1 MEVSRPRT
9 HTKTRIS
16 VLSLVFLAAAWTC
29 RGVLAGHRVQ
39 NYTFEQALQLVQSG
53 GDNPAACVAL
63 RDRICEAIIALR
75 VSGPNGH
82 VAVQSIQH
90 ESR

>member
-1 MEVSRPRT
+1 MEVSKPPRSRWK
-9 HTKTRIS
+9 HVALIA
-16 VLSLVFLAAAWTC
+16 LYMIAAAWTF

-39 NYTFEQALQLVQSG
+39 NYTFEDALALVQHG

-63 RDRICEAIIALR
+63 RDRICEAVAALR
-75 VSGPNGH
+75 TSGPNGI
-82 VAVQSIQH
+82 VAVQTIHQ